1 MIRLIYSDKPA
12 WIDLYDDMRVLVRP
26 FTSALLG
33 IARAEV
39 EKIGADLPPKARFVL
54 LATELAKLAIIEWEG
69 VADQDDQ
76 PAPVTPETIAAAMDF
91 WVVNEAFQSLYVTP
105 GLLMGAEKK
114 PSATAPDGTSATVRN
129 TVQAAPAHAQ
139 TVPTKST
146 RHKPSKAR
154 KSGIL

>member
-26 FTSALLG
+26 FTSALLS

-39 EKIGADLPPKARFVL
+39 EKIGADQAPKVRFVL

-91 WVVNEAFQSLYVTP
+91 WVVNDAFQNLYVTP

-114 PSATAPDGTSATVRN
+114 PSATAPHGTSVTVRN
-129 TVQAAPAHAQ
+129 TAAAAQAHVQTAPI
-139 TVPTKST
+139 TST
-146 RHKPSKAR
+146 RRKPSKAR
-154 KSGIL
+154 KSGI